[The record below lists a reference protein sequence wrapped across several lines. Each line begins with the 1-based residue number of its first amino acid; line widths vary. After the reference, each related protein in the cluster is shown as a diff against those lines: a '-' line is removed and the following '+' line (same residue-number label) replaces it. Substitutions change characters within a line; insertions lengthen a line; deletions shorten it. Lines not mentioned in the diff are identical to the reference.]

1 MVYFFCYMYLTNMWF
16 SAVLFES
23 APKHLQVCMVL
34 DGEFSSICAEAHGW
48 ANPSFFTFGKFV
60 LQMTRYLLQ
69 LLRRVFAFHQC
80 PFHTR
85 ASLGFCTF
93 CFHNLHRKGPKKRW
107 SFLRKCPTFF
117 FFSPTFS
124 EKCRTFLWASS
135 HVFESGCGL
144 QTNRV
149 PWKSLFPF
157 FCRKKASFQH
167 SCVKVVKAKKCKP
180 LEMRPRVT
188 CAREKV
194 IFLKVKSYPLQVC
207 FTEGKNGYRF
217 LFPLSNTLSHKI
229 MTIVFCETIW
239 SSLMSL
245 WWLFFVWFCN
255 VWVSYLMLLVVDTS
269 LFRRFF
275 TLYPH
280 FHPYIYEGVKEE
292 SCTLRES
299 AVEYLCEEH
308 EWVPKIG

>member
-135 HVFESGCGL
+135 HVFESGCSL

-157 FCRKKASFQH
+157 FLS
-167 SCVKVVKAKKCKP
+167 KKCLFSALVCEGCESKKTQIP
-180 LEMRPRVT
+180 GNAPACHVRARKTFFLE
-188 CAREKV
+188 
-194 IFLKVKSYPLQVC
+194 Q
-207 FTEGKNGYRF
+207 N
-217 LFPLSNTLSHKI
+217 
-229 MTIVFCETIW
+229 
-239 SSLMSL
+239 MSL
-245 WWLFFVWFCN
+245 IMS
-255 VWVSYLMLLVVDTS
+255 VSSRRNSPDFYIPYCCILAPKWDDS
-269 LFRRFF
+269 LQ
-275 TLYPH
+275 
-280 FHPYIYEGVKEE
+280 
-292 SCTLRES
+292 S
-299 AVEYLCEEH
+299 
-308 EWVPKIG
+308 